1 MDILGVLFF
10 VYAEFR
16 VWTDTALY
24 ILVIRFTAKQMGNK
38 VKMKIKYKRRPD
50 LSAKSNLEAVLRRL
64 EQPNPF
70 DEDQERISHDASSA
84 E

>member
-16 VWTDTALY
+16 VWTDAALY

-38 VKMKIKYKRRPD
+38 VKMK
-50 LSAKSNLEAVLRRL
+50 
-64 EQPNPF
+64 
-70 DEDQERISHDASSA
+70 
-84 E
+84 